1 MGCNTNKSPDRNI
14 NHCNRYNPSVAG
26 GGTNSNLNMGG
37 DLSGVNQGVPYTF
50 AKYNPVGRDTSQEE
64 EPNVPLKEP
73 SLATVIASVPL
84 VCCSLFTL
92 RILAIILS

>member
-1 MGCNTNKSPDRNI
+1 MGCNTNKNPDRNV

-37 DLSGVNQGVPYTF
+37 DLSSVNQGVPYTF

-64 EPNVPLKEP
+64 EPNVPDF
-73 SLATVIASVPL
+73 TRDL
-84 VCCSLFTL
+84 VMYGNED
-92 RILAIILS
+92 